1 VLRGSVQATAF
12 GDLTRAVLIGVSRF
26 EDTAFRELKACA
38 PETLGAALKDPAGC
52 RIPDRNVDVG
62 VDARA
67 TVAQVVPLLRAASCA
82 ATSDQIL
89 IVYFAGHGEK
99 IEGGFALILH
109 DTQQADLAGTALTNA
124 QLDEI
129 FSDCKARG
137 LLMVL
142 DCCGGAAL
150 AENAPAFMQQVG
162 QHDFRIL
169 LSASRAD
176 QSSWETSRGS
186 VFTKHL
192 IDVVEGTA
200 QISATPGQVYF
211 NDLLRHLRNSVGEEI
226 ANARGALPPQEPVFN
241 GGYVDD
247 PLIFVHTGETLK
259 QIRVRVQR
267 YSQSYVRARIRFT
280 VLLIASLLLLGLGGF
295 WLVLDQHYYLQAGD
309 RSTAVFHGYPG
320 LSGLGYPKLLWTA
333 EVQHNFI
340 KPDSPLR
347 KNEAVVASRA
357 QPPFATLYNE
367 LSPAGQSLLWAWAGQ
382 KEEARRHAKA
392 GMDAISAD
400 RPNEWS
406 ELAQLFAVN
415 ATAVD
420 LTQLDELSR
429 HQNPSVV
436 QAALQALARLNRV
449 DAIRA
454 LSRRGFEMNQAGIH
468 LEALKLWDR
477 PCDETL
483 RDYLNTFERAA
494 AYSQFVR
501 ATLVTALVAQ
511 CVIDLDPCWPRTR
524 RISALSPRI
533 WQRKAARHPGR
544 LPRNFK
550 RRSGP
555 RSRASP
561 QTRPGRPRKTSLS
574 SNASSRWALPYQKAA
589 VPCRQRNQRPY
600 QIVRP
605 SLAVFGKS

>member
-1 VLRGSVQATAF
+1 MCQW
-12 GDLTRAVLIGVSRF
+12 
-26 EDTAFRELKACA
+26 
-38 PETLGAALKDPAGC
+38 PTL
-52 RIPDRNVDVG
+52 
-62 VDARA
+62 ARM
-67 TVAQVVPLLRAASCA
+67 S
-82 ATSDQIL
+82 
-89 IVYFAGHGEK
+89 
-99 IEGGFALILH
+99 
-109 DTQQADLAGTALTNA
+109 
-124 QLDEI
+124 
-129 FSDCKARG
+129 
-137 LLMVL
+137 
-142 DCCGGAAL
+142 
-150 AENAPAFMQQVG
+150 
-162 QHDFRIL
+162 
-169 LSASRAD
+169 
-176 QSSWETSRGS
+176 
-186 VFTKHL
+186 
-192 IDVVEGTA
+192 
-200 QISATPGQVYF
+200 
-211 NDLLRHLRNSVGEEI
+211 
-226 ANARGALPPQEPVFN
+226 
-241 GGYVDD
+241 YVDD

-347 KNEAVVASRA
+347 KNEAVVASRT

-420 LTQLDELSR
+420 PTQLDELSR

-454 LSRRGFEMNQAGIH
+454 LSRRGFEVNQAGIH

-501 ATLVTALVAQ
+501 ATLVTALDAQ